1 MKRNG
6 REFVPREKPVQK
18 IELSEKYIKPR
29 GILALVCLVLGLGL
43 MGYGLLSALNT
54 DPTWQEITASGSGA
68 HCGEDFQLMY
78 DFSQAG
84 KNATAQEKILTNL
97 YSQAAVDG
105 YRAFTP
111 DMLEEGLGN
120 VAWLNAHVNETVT
133 VEPGLYRALE
143 QVVSSGDRQVYLA
156 PAAEQYRHVFSSQS
170 DGEAEAYDPEK
181 NEAQGQWFSTLAAFV
196 ADPAAV
202 DVILYGEN
210 RAMLF
215 VSEEYLAFARENE
228 IDRFL
233 DFGWMTNAFL
243 ADYLAQTLVENGF
256 TRGYLTSVDGF
267 TRNLDDGDTKYYVN
281 LLTGQGTS
289 LESPGQICYQGPMS
303 LVLLR
308 RFDLGEGDRY
318 TYASG
323 ETVTAYLDPADC
335 RSKAATDSLLAYSS
349 SAGCAQLL
357 LQVTRLYA
365 SDSLDVQG
373 INDLRSADIY
383 AVWCQDKT
391 VSYND
396 PSLDLRLSENGG
408 YTENFLK

>member
-54 DPTWQEITASGSGA
+54 DPTWQQITASGSGA

-78 DFSQAG
+78 DFSQSG

-111 DMLEEGLGN
+111 DVLEEGLGN

-181 NEAQGQWFSTLAAFV
+181 NEAQGQWFSDLAAFV

-215 VSEEYLAFARENE
+215 VSEEYLTFARENE

-335 RSKAATDSLLAYSS
+335 RSKAATDSLLAYSG

-365 SDSLDVQG
+365 SDFLDVQG
-373 INDLRSADIY
+373 INDLRSAGIY
-383 AVWCQDKT
+383 AVWCQDKA

-408 YTENFLK
+408 YAENFLK